1 MRSLQDKVSNLSG
14 IGPKK
19 ELALKALG
27 IETIE
32 DLLCYYPFRYEDMA
46 TKEVSELADGQKAV
60 IQGVV
65 ATAPVVVRF
74 GRAKNRLNFKLLA
87 GHDVIQITFFGQA
100 YLKDRVQPGSD
111 VAVYGKYDTAR
122 QSMTGMK
129 LFSNGGSQEDI
140 AGVYRASKKIKAQMI
155 KQLVKKAYEEY
166 QNGGLKRESQMSY
179 ADYLDYWMEEYFE
192 INFKYSTAK
201 RYKESFETIKKELG
215 KYKLCDITPYLLNK
229 TLLGLYQKTQTK
241 ETLRNYQKVIKS
253 SLRDATYYFGFI
265 GNDPAGSLQI
275 PKILTFESKK
285 TMPNMCIQ

>member
-1 MRSLQDKVSNLSG
+1 MKSLQDKVSNLSG

-100 YLKDRVQPGSD
+100 YLKDRVHPGSD

-129 LFSNGGSQEDI
+129 LFQME
-140 AGVYRASKKIKAQMI
+140 GVKKILQEFTVRQKKSKL
-155 KQLVKKAYEEY
+155 KQSNSWLKKHMK
-166 QNGGLKRESQMSY
+166 NIRM
-179 ADYLDYWMEEYFE
+179 
-192 INFKYSTAK
+192 
-201 RYKESFETIKKELG
+201 
-215 KYKLCDITPYLLNK
+215 
-229 TLLGLYQKTQTK
+229 
-241 ETLRNYQKVIKS
+241 
-253 SLRDATYYFGFI
+253 
-265 GNDPAGSLQI
+265 
-275 PKILTFESKK
+275 
-285 TMPNMCIQ
+285 